1 MHRQRNQKS
10 PNENKP
16 LLKICTRHPWFHQKC
31 HLHAASFH
39 GLIFQWRIPHF
50 LFSDFILS
58 FLTKKSPDWLGRV
71 KKRSFTLVKSKMKNK
86 KVMLVMN
93 TV

>member
-58 FLTKKSPDWLGRV
+58 FLTKKITRLVRSGE
-71 KKRSFTLVKSKMKNK
+71 KKEEADPKVSFKENKYSKMR
-86 KVMLVMN
+86 
-93 TV
+93 